1 MKVAFVVVLFIPA
14 LLAATHTVLRAQNI
28 TVDTSAKTI
37 DISPGL
43 KDVEFHLNA
52 VNKKPEFIGGKKAW
66 KDFLRSNIN
75 IAVPFSNNAK
85 PGTYQVMIRFII
97 GSNGKLR
104 AIGAE
109 TNCGYGI
116 EKEVIRCIIKSPDW
130 IPAETKSGKKVS
142 FTMRTAIKFTVK
154 QNDVIVSFE

>member
-1 MKVAFVVVLFIPA
+1 MKVSPFVVLFI
-14 LLAATHTVLRAQNI
+14 LILAGTHTVLRAQNI
-28 TVDTSAKTI
+28 SVDTAAKTI

-43 KDVEFHLNA
+43 KDAEYHINA
-52 VNKKPEFIGGKKAW
+52 VKKTPEFNGGKKAW
-66 KDFLRSNIN
+66 QDFLKANIN

-104 AIGAE
+104 QIGAE

-116 EKEVIRCIIKSPDW
+116 EKEVIRCIQKSPDW
-130 IPAETKSGKKVS
+130 IPAETSSGKKVS
-142 FTMRTAIKFTVK
+142 FTMRTAIKFIVK